1 MKMRKSLS
9 KILLLLA
16 AVLFLMPGYAKAA
29 EKIVVTLHPIVKGNP
44 WNSVYKEGETL
55 IADPGR
61 ITNIKTSK
69 AGIITIKTDIGDG
82 VSLIDVIPKKAG
94 KTTLSYK
101 LNGKPRKVLIEV
113 KKYVNPVSYIKLGS
127 TKLASSKFNKT
138 LCNLKY
144 SQFQNKKSKL
154 NIKLK
159 SGWKVAQLRF
169 RGRNGEIIAGIQNG
183 STVKINQKGCYIIV
197 GVYNPRTK
205 QEECFCIRFA

>member
-1 MKMRKSLS
+1 MKKNLS

-16 AVLFLMPGYAKAA
+16 MILFFTPEYAKAA

-44 WNSVYKEGETL
+44 WNSVYKDGETI

-69 AGIITIKTDIGDG
+69 AGIITIKKDIDDN
-82 VSLIDVIPKKAG
+82 VSLITVIPKKAG

-101 LNGKPRKVLIEV
+101 LNGKPRKVLVEV

-127 TKLASSKFNKT
+127 IRLASSKFNKP

-169 RGRNGEIIAGIQNG
+169 RAPNGGIIAGIQNG

-197 GVYNPRTK
+197 GVYNPRTG
-205 QEECFCIRFA
+205 QDECFCIRFV